1 MAATGHSGHHRLS
14 GVCDVPK
21 EDCVI
26 PVIVQTTTALAFLTH
41 PSRIVIYASGD
52 SLRCCLVVARTL

>member
-41 PSRIVIYASGD
+41 PSHIVIYASGD
-52 SLRCCLVVARTL
+52 SLRCRLVVARTL